1 MSGFRNRSGAHEQL
15 DLDFPGLW
23 KWNRRTHRVYPE
35 EENDDHVE
43 TGWEEREDVSW
54 NEITLE
60 SSVIVTAGPEDM
72 AF

>member
-1 MSGFRNRSGAHEQL
+1 M
-15 DLDFPGLW
+15 
-23 KWNRRTHRVYPE
+23 YPE